1 MVDPAMF
8 CSRRMGELIPVLRGH
23 PERTFD
29 APSEPPAPFHCVLVE
44 LPLLLESPG
53 TYVGAMG

>member
-1 MVDPAMF
+1 MF
-8 CSRRMGELIPVLRGH
+8 CSRRMGELSLVLRGH

-53 TYVGAMG
+53 TYAGAMG